1 MASVLELKRS
11 LDDLKSSLVQEGI
24 LGEQFERLY
33 IAGHAFARELIT
45 LFKTE
50 AEKILNEL
58 TMDLDHKPV
67 NYQKLDMYAHQLKG
81 DSTSIG
87 ATRMVN
93 TCIIFSDCCK
103 AINNDGCVMHLQRLK
118 DDYQLIKTKIES
130 IHKLED
136 DIIAAG
142 GSIE

>member
-1 MASVLELKRS
+1 MASVPELKRC

-24 LGEQFERLY
+24 LGEQFECLY
-33 IAGHAFARELIT
+33 IAGHAFVRELIT
-45 LFKTE
+45 LFHTE

-58 TMDLDHKPV
+58 TMNLDHEPV

-81 DSTSIG
+81 DNI
-87 ATRMVN
+87 R
-93 TCIIFSDCCK
+93 
-103 AINNDGCVMHLQRLK
+103 CVMYLQRLK

-142 GSIE
+142 GSIG